1 MINAM
6 SGNNTKE
13 EGTLLVVA
21 EEKGNWS
28 IITTSNVLNF
38 CSGPLLLRK
47 SSEIIRVKH
56 VQCTIIQY

>member
-1 MINAM
+1 MMHAM
-6 SGNNTKE
+6 SGKNTKE

-28 IITTSNVLNF
+28 SITTSSVLNF
-38 CSGPLLLRK
+38 CSGLLLLRK

-56 VQCTIIQY
+56 VQCTITQY